1 MNNSEEPK
9 YRRKSLFT
17 EMFVH
22 FSSTVQ
28 MCVSNLRDSKI
39 SQEFL
44 CDV

>member
-28 MCVSNLRDSKI
+28 MSVSSACGSKI